1 MKLQRVNLARA
12 MMIGRMQ
19 SGELIAK
26 DDLTLEADMDR
37 RVIWI
42 NGDTFIPFEAVNMAQ
57 KADPDVPCPEC
68 KKMFTNLQALGA
80 HRQKAH
86 GYRGAGGG
94 EAA

>member
-19 SGELIAK
+19 SAEIVARE
-26 DDLTLEADMDR
+26 DITIEANFEQ
-37 RVIWI
+37 RVIWV
-42 NGDTFIPFEAVNMAQ
+42 GDEFIPFEAINMAR

-86 GYRGAGGG
+86 GYTGRGG